1 MSSSQRRGFSLRIF
15 LPDGSPDGLKVVE
28 KTNWSGEGVVC
39 PRPLLPQKKS
49 RAEFSRTGV
58 YLLIGPPAESGLP
71 VVYIGEAE
79 QIRARLEQHASGKD
93 FWTTA
98 IFFTSKDD
106 SLNKAD
112 VQYLESKL
120 IHLAATA
127 KRCVLENGNAPDRC
141 SLSEAD
147 QATADGFLDELL
159 LCLPV
164 LGLTVFEKPAAVSE
178 QQQILYLKAKDC
190 ECRGYES
197 SDGFVVLAGSRA
209 RVGETQSVHSY
220 IRALRKTLVDGG
232 ILDLQGGQYVVTQ
245 DYVFNSPST
254 AAAVMA
260 GRSANGRREWKDGS
274 GKELKVI
281 QAEQL
286 ALDDAD

>member
-1 MSSSQRRGFSLRIF
+1 MSTSRRAFSLRIF
-15 LPDGSPDGLKVVE
+15 LPDGSPDGLKLVE

-39 PRPLLPQKKS
+39 PRPLLPQKKA
-49 RAEFSRTGV
+49 RPEFLRTGV
-58 YLLIGPPAESGLP
+58 YILIGPPAESGLP
-71 VVYIGEAE
+71 MIYIGEAE

-93 FWTTA
+93 FWTTV

-106 SLNKAD
+106 WLNKAD
-112 VQYLESKL
+112 VQYLESQL
-120 IHLAATA
+120 IHLAAAA

-147 QATADGFLDELL
+147 RATADGFLDEML

-164 LGLTVFEKPAAVSE
+164 LGLTVFERPAAVSE

-190 ECRGYES
+190 EGRGYES

-209 RVGETQSVHSY
+209 RVGETASIHPY
-220 IRALRKTLVDGG
+220 MRALRQTLLDGG
-232 ILDLQGGQYVVTQ
+232 IFELQANGYVVTQ

-254 AAAVMA
+254 AAGVMA
-260 GRSANGRREWKDGS
+260 GRNANGRREWKDKS